1 MLMEENW
8 IDFFKQDRFAAA
20 AGIQTLEAGR
30 GYCRCMMPIGENH
43 MNSVGVV
50 HGGAIFTLADFA
62 FAVASNSHGQLA
74 LAVQASISFLKSVSS
89 GILYAEATEVVEPTR
104 LGCYEI
110 SVSDESGSLV
120 ARFSGFV
127 YRKHEILSFKQ

>member
-1 MLMEENW
+1 MEENW
-8 IDFFKQDRFAAA
+8 MDFFKHDRFAAA
-20 AGIQTLEAGR
+20 AGIETLEASR
-30 GYCRCMMPIGENH
+30 GYCRCKMAIGENH

-89 GILYAEATEVVEPTR
+89 GILYAEAHEVAEPTR
-104 LGCYEI
+104 LGWYDI
-110 SVSDESGSLV
+110 SVTDEIGDLV
-120 ARFSGFV
+120 ARFSGLV
-127 YRKHEILSFKQ
+127 YRKRETLSFKL